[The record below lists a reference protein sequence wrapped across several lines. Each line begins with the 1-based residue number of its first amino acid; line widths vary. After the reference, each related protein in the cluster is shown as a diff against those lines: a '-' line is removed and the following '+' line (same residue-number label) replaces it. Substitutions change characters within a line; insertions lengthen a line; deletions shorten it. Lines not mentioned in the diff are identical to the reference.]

1 MIDPVHFEILPFGKG
16 EAEAAELPERVRL
29 TVTCSPKHGLDESI
43 ATATRLRALGHSV
56 TLHLA
61 ARMVRGSDHLDD
73 LLARMQENGIDDAFV
88 IGGDA
93 TPPLGP
99 YPSSVELLPIIHEH
113 PHRPVT
119 IGIGGY
125 PEGHPLID
133 DTELAE
139 ALTQKAPLADY
150 VTTQLCFDPE
160 AVLRWITGIRAT
172 GIDLPVLAGVPG
184 IVDPTKLLEISLR
197 VGVGPS
203 LSFLRKQR
211 GLRSL
216 LRLSGRSADKLY
228 DALSSS
234 EEIAG
239 FHFYTFN
246 RLRDTW
252 EWHTEKHPGSHRI
265 SEPKKEVTEMAPTN
279 LEDKLQA
286 AGSAVALAR
295 NSQIGPYV
303 YPAVAAEF
311 TNWRDEQIAW
321 RETAALFDQSHHM
334 TDLYIE
340 GPDAIRLL
348 SDLGVNSF
356 ENFAVNKAKQF
367 VCCNPDGYVI
377 GDAILFYLAE
387 NRLSLV
393 GRPSAH
399 NWVQYH
405 GETGDYDVTFDRDE
419 RTAVNPT
426 GRRKLYR
433 FQVQGPNAMQ
443 VLEKTVGGP
452 LPEIKFFN
460 MNEITIA
467 GHTVRALHHG
477 MSGVPGRE
485 LFGPW
490 EEAEDVRAA
499 IVEAGEEF
507 GLKQVGS
514 RVYATNTLES
524 GWIPCPLPAVFTGD
538 EMKAYREWLP
548 GNGYEATGSLG
559 GSFYSDDIS
568 DYYLT
573 PHDLGYWG
581 FVKFDH
587 DFVGREALEAMDEE
601 GPRRKVTLAWN
612 GEDVAAAM
620 QTLFEKDDPAKYI
633 DLPLS
638 NYSTWP
644 NDKLLLDGERIGV
657 STFSGYSYN
666 ERSMLSLG
674 VVNSDVEVGTEVVL
688 VWGEEAGGSA
698 KPVVERHRQV
708 EIRATVSPVPYSE
721 VARTSY
727 AEGSWRQKA
736 TV

>member
-1 MIDPVHFEILPFGKG
+1 MTH
-16 EAEAAELPERVRL
+16 
-29 TVTCSPKHGLDESI
+29 
-43 ATATRLRALGHSV
+43 HS
-56 TLHLA
+56 
-61 ARMVRGSDHLDD
+61 
-73 LLARMQENGIDDAFV
+73 
-88 IGGDA
+88 
-93 TPPLGP
+93 
-99 YPSSVELLPIIHEH
+99 
-113 PHRPVT
+113 
-119 IGIGGY
+119 
-125 PEGHPLID
+125 
-133 DTELAE
+133 
-139 ALTQKAPLADY
+139 
-150 VTTQLCFDPE
+150 
-160 AVLRWITGIRAT
+160 
-172 GIDLPVLAGVPG
+172 
-184 IVDPTKLLEISLR
+184 
-197 VGVGPS
+197 
-203 LSFLRKQR
+203 
-211 GLRSL
+211 
-216 LRLSGRSADKLY
+216 
-228 DALSSS
+228 
-234 EEIAG
+234 
-239 FHFYTFN
+239 
-246 RLRDTW
+246 
-252 EWHTEKHPGSHRI
+252 
-265 SEPKKEVTEMAPTN
+265 
-279 LEDKLQA
+279 LEDKLQSI
-286 AGSAVALAR
+286 GSAVEMAR

-377 GDAILFYLAE
+377 GDAILFYLDQ

-426 GRRKLYR
+426 GKRKLYR

-443 VLEKTVGGP
+443 VLEKAVGGP

-460 MNEITIA
+460 MDEITI
-467 GHTVRALHHG
+467 GGRTVRALHHG
-477 MSGVPGRE
+477 MSGVSGRE

-524 GWIPCPLPAVFTGD
+524 GWIPCPLPAIFTGG
-538 EMKAYREWLP
+538 ELEAYREWLP
-548 GNGYEATGSLG
+548 ANGYEATGSLG
-559 GSFYSDDIS
+559 GSFYADDIS

-587 DFVGREALEAMDEE
+587 DFVGREALETTGDE

-612 GEDVAAAM
+612 GDDVAAAM
-620 QTLFEKDDPAKYI
+620 RTLFEPGDPTKYI

-644 NDKLLLDGERIGV
+644 NDKLLLDGEQVGV

-674 VVNSDVEVGTEVVL
+674 VVNSDVEIGTEVIL
-688 VWGEEAGGSA
+688 VWGEENGGSA
-698 KPVVERHRQV
+698 KPVVERHRQG
-708 EIRATVSPVPYSE
+708 EIRAIVSPCPYSE
-721 VARTSY
+721 VARTQY
-727 AEGSWRQKA
+727 AEGWRTKA

>member
-1 MIDPVHFEILPFGKG
+1 MTH
-16 EAEAAELPERVRL
+16 
-29 TVTCSPKHGLDESI
+29 H
-43 ATATRLRALGHSV
+43 
-56 TLHLA
+56 TLEHKLA
-61 ARMVRGSDHLDD
+61 
-73 LLARMQENGIDDAFV
+73 
-88 IGGDA
+88 
-93 TPPLGP
+93 
-99 YPSSVELLPIIHEH
+99 
-113 PHRPVT
+113 
-119 IGIGGY
+119 
-125 PEGHPLID
+125 
-133 DTELAE
+133 
-139 ALTQKAPLADY
+139 
-150 VTTQLCFDPE
+150 
-160 AVLRWITGIRAT
+160 
-172 GIDLPVLAGVPG
+172 
-184 IVDPTKLLEISLR
+184 
-197 VGVGPS
+197 
-203 LSFLRKQR
+203 
-211 GLRSL
+211 
-216 LRLSGRSADKLY
+216 
-228 DALSSS
+228 
-234 EEIAG
+234 
-239 FHFYTFN
+239 
-246 RLRDTW
+246 
-252 EWHTEKHPGSHRI
+252 
-265 SEPKKEVTEMAPTN
+265 
-279 LEDKLQA
+279 A
-286 AGSAVALAR
+286 AGSAVEMAR

-303 YPAVAAEF
+303 YPKVPAEF
-311 TNWRDEQIAW
+311 SNWRDEQIAW

-340 GPDAIRLL
+340 GADVIPLL
-348 SDLGVNSF
+348 SSLAVNTF
-356 ENFAVNKAKQF
+356 ENFAVNKAKQL
-367 VCCNPDGYVI
+367 VVCNPDGYVI
-377 GDAILFYLAE
+377 GDAIVFHLDE
-387 NRLSLV
+387 NRVSIV

-399 NWVQYH
+399 NWVEYH
-405 GETGDYDVTFDRDE
+405 GETGGYDVAFERDE

-426 GRRKLYR
+426 GKRKLYR

-443 VLEKTVGGP
+443 VLERATGGP

-460 MNEITIA
+460 MGEIRIA
-467 GHTVRALHHG
+467 GHTARALHHG

-548 GNGYEATGSLG
+548 ADGYEATGSLG

-573 PHDLGYWG
+573 PHDLGYWS

-587 DFVGREALEAMDEE
+587 DFVGREALEAMDDE

-612 GEDVAAAM
+612 GDDVAAAM
-620 QTLFEKDDPAKYI
+620 RTLFEQGDPAKYI

-644 NDKLLLDGERIGV
+644 NDKLLLDGELVGV

-674 VVNSDVEVGTEVVL
+674 VVNSEVEIGTELIL
-688 VWGEEAGGSA
+688 VWGEEDGGSA

-708 EIRATVSPVPYSE
+708 EIRAIVSPCPYSE

-727 AEGSWRQKA
+727 HEGWRTKA
-736 TV
+736 GVT